1 VLPNPPPGVS
11 LEEFGEN
18 ALVFA
23 VRVSLADIDQGG
35 GVQSD
40 LRLAILKALRAA
52 GVEIP
57 FSRVDVTLRDLETM
71 RGYLDEAL
79 ERPIKKHAL

>member
-1 VLPNPPPGVS
+1 M
-11 LEEFGEN
+11 
-18 ALVFA
+18 
-23 VRVSLADIDQGG
+23 
-35 GVQSD
+35 QSD
-40 LRLAILKALRAA
+40 LRLAILKAPRAA

-57 FSRVDVTLRDLETM
+57 FSQVDVTLRDLETM